1 MKNYEKVLMKIF
13 GGCTGF
19 FFLDLFYQCVIRHRK
34 LSYNSFDNI
43 TFILSMLFAV
53 SVFGCVT
60 VIISS
65 WIRSRVAEGKEPI
78 SRCYKKSFFISFV
91 PFLMILAMSIYFA
104 ITGFRLFSV
113 TYGLQAIHDT
123 FVIFGYYVFG
133 VIVPVL
139 PFCLFWQVLFIVK
152 SITYRSKVVSKKKI
166 IRGAKF
172 AKYQPF

>member
-19 FFLDLFYQCVIRHRK
+19 FFLDMFYQCVIRKRD
-34 LSYNSFDNI
+34 LSYNSYDNL

-53 SVFGCVT
+53 SVFGSVT
-60 VIISS
+60 IGISL
-65 WIRSRVAEGKEPI
+65 WIRKRVEAGKEAI
-78 SRCYKKSFFISFV
+78 SKCYKKSFFLSFV
-91 PFLMILAMSIYFA
+91 PFLLILAMSIYFA
-104 ITGFRLFSV
+104 ITGFRFFST
-113 TYGLQAIHDT
+113 TYGLKAIHDT
-123 FVIFGYYVFG
+123 FVIYGYYVFG
-133 VIVPVL
+133 VIIPVL